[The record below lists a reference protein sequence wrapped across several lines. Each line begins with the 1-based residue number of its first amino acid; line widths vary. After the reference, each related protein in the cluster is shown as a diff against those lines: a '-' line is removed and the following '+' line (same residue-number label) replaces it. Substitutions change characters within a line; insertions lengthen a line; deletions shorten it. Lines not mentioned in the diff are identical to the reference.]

1 MFYFQILKYIVKFL
15 DEGPP
20 VFSYHCKKN
29 LQRTLQNGD
38 RFQPPA
44 FIELESALQ
53 KTLIEVLILLKIL
66 LMICS

>member
-1 MFYFQILKYIVKFL
+1 MKFL

-20 VFSYHCKKN
+20 VYSYNCKKN

-44 FIELESALQ
+44 FVELEASLN
-53 KTLIEVLILLKIL
+53 KTLMEVLFVIYVLTA
-66 LMICS
+66 MF